1 MTRHYLPFANSASA
15 LAVPLCTSCLIIK
28 AHTNHSVLRNIFS
41 TFASAGFTL
50 FRFKLWLQFVGI
62 QPTSLLSLSCFFSVL
77 FVNDFSASPSFSLTL
92 LFIVFSLF

>member
-28 AHTNHSVLRNIFS
+28 AHSVLRNIFS

-92 LFIVFSLF
+92 LL